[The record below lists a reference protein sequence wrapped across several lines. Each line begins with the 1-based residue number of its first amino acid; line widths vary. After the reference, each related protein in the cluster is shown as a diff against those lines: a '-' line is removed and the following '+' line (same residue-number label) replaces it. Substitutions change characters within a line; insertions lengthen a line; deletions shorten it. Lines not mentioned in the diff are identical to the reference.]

1 MLHWVRT
8 SSAER
13 APRARSGM
21 TTHYDAAALENPEA
35 ADKALQAEQVRLLF
49 RFSVV
54 GHLATLLVIF
64 ILGGILW
71 QDLARPAL
79 FMWFVSVS
87 LVAIGRYLLYK
98 AFIHESP
105 PAEKLALWE
114 GRFVAGTLLAGICWA
129 MIGSVLLPDS
139 ARMVQ
144 RLSVVMLVMLLMT
157 GAVAYYA
164 PHRYAYKIMAFFG
177 LIPLAVTLGMS
188 GDRNQMFLSGVIL
201 ILAAILPY
209 VHARVHRALVE
220 SLTTRRARES
230 LSTELESERTRLQE
244 ANEALTEET
253 QEKIKAQQSELL
265 AAQKLRMHFE
275 RTPLAVLEWD
285 RQKRI
290 TAWNPAAEAIFGFA
304 AYDALGKTVPALL
317 GSEAERENVDVMCRE
332 LLDAGDGNKTTLAN
346 ITRAGRTIHCEW
358 YNTPLVDA
366 KGGVIGF
373 ASLVHDVT
381 ERLNTERTIHYMA
394 HHDALTGLPNRRLM
408 QDRLNQAIM
417 AARRKQRHVAVLFL
431 DLDRFKVVNDTLG
444 HDTGDFILKDVAR
457 RLVSC
462 VREGDT
468 VSREGGDEFV
478 MILPDLE
485 RPEHARVVADKIL
498 KELTRPVEIGGHEIH
513 VTPSIGISHY
523 PNDATDVH
531 QLLKHADN
539 AMYQAKDAGRNTVR
553 FFTNDLNFLLS
564 KRLEIEGRLRK
575 AIENEEF
582 FLRYQPQVELD
593 SGRISGMEALIRWND
608 PQKGEI
614 FPKDFIFVA
623 EELGLIVPIGEW
635 VFRTACRQLKQW
647 EEDGLPVVTIS
658 INISPRQF
666 MSRRLVPTLLA
677 IVRETGANPRHIE
690 LEITET
696 MIMRNVEQS
705 IETLGQLR
713 SVGMQVAVDDFGVGY
728 SSLGQLKRLP
738 ASSMKIDRSFIMNVP
753 EDAQSGSITEAIIAM
768 AKRLKLRC
776 IAEGVETRQQL
787 DFLRANKC
795 EAFQGY
801 LFSRPVTALEATAML
816 KAQASSSPEV
826 TTQTAVG

>member
-1 MLHWVRT
+1 MI
-8 SSAER
+8 AEKD
-13 APRARSGM
+13 
-21 TTHYDAAALENPEA
+21 TAAQPIPEA
-35 ADKALQAEQVRLLF
+35 ADPVLQAEQLRLLF

-79 FMWFVSVS
+79 FMWFVATTM
-87 LVAIGRYLLYK
+87 VAIGRYLLYK
-98 AFIHESP
+98 AFIRDPP
-105 PAEKLALWE
+105 PASDLKVWE
-114 GRFVAGTLLAGICWA
+114 GRFIAGTILAGVCWA
-129 MIGSVLLPDS
+129 IIGTALLPDS
-139 ARMVQ
+139 ARLAQ
-144 RLSVVMLVMLLMT
+144 RLSVVMLVVLLIT

-164 PHRYAYKIMAFFG
+164 PHRYAYKVMALFG
-177 LIPLAVTLGMS
+177 LVPLAVTLGRS
-188 GDRNQMFLSGVIL
+188 GDRNQAFLSGSIL
-201 ILAAILPY
+201 ILAVILPY
-209 VHARVHRALVE
+209 VHARVHKALVD
-220 SLTTRRARES
+220 SLTTRNVRDS
-230 LSTELESERTRLQE
+230 LSTELESERSRLQE
-244 ANEALTEET
+244 VNEALAEET
-253 QEKIKAQQSELL
+253 SEKLRAQQSELL

-285 RQKRI
+285 REGRV
-290 TAWNPAAEAIFGFA
+290 TAWNPAAEAIFGFP
-304 AYDALGKTVPALL
+304 AYDAIGKPVAQIL
-317 GSEAERENVDVMCRE
+317 GSDAERHNIETMCRE
-332 LLDAGDGNKTTLAN
+332 LLEAGDGNKTTLGN
-346 ITRAGRTIHCEW
+346 VTRGGRSIQCEW
-358 YNTPLVDA
+358 YNTPLVDGA
-366 KGGVIGF
+366 GKVTGF

-417 AARRKQRHVAVLFL
+417 SARRKQRHVAVLFL

-457 RLVSC
+457 RLASC

-478 MILPDLE
+478 IILPDLE
-485 RPEHARVVADKIL
+485 RPEHARVVADKIMKDL
-498 KELTRPVEIGGHEIH
+498 VRPVEIGGHEIH
-513 VTPSIGISHY
+513 VTPSIGISQY

-539 AMYQAKDAGRNTVR
+539 AMYQAKDAGRNTIR

-575 AIENEEF
+575 AIDNEEF
-582 FLRYQPQVELD
+582 FLRYQPQVELA

-635 VFRTACRQLKQW
+635 VFHTACRQLRQW
-647 EEDGLPVVTIS
+647 EEDGLPPVTIS

-666 MSRRLVPTLLA
+666 MSRRLVSTLLA
-677 IVRETGANPRHIE
+677 IVREVGADPRHIE

-705 IETLGQLR
+705 IETLSQLR
-713 SVGMQVAVDDFGVGY
+713 SVGMHVAVDDFGVGY
-728 SSLGQLKRLP
+728 SSLSQLKRLP

-753 EDAQSGSITEAIIAM
+753 EDASSSSITEAIIAM

-776 IAEGVETRQQL
+776 IAEGVETRAQL
-787 DFLRANKC
+787 EFLRANQC
-795 EAFQGY
+795 DSFQGY

-816 KAQASSSPEV
+816 KAQAAANEAV
-826 TTQTAVG
+826 AKTA

>member
-1 MLHWVRT
+1 MIPEKAN
-8 SSAER
+8 AE
-13 APRARSGM
+13 PPI
-21 TTHYDAAALENPEA
+21 PEP
-35 ADKALQAEQVRLLF
+35 ADQALQSEQLRLLF

-71 QDLARPAL
+71 QDLAKPAL
-79 FMWFVSVS
+79 FMWFVATA
-87 LVAIGRYLLYK
+87 LVAVGRFMLYK
-98 AFIHESP
+98 AFIKGSP
-105 PAEKLALWE
+105 PNEELALWE
-114 GRFVAGTLLAGICWA
+114 GRFIAGTILAGVCWA
-129 MIGSVLLPDS
+129 IIGSALLPDS
-139 ARMVQ
+139 SRMVQ
-144 RLSVVMLVMLLMT
+144 RLSVVMLVMLLIT

-164 PHRYAYKIMAFFG
+164 PHRFAYKIMALFG
-177 LIPLAVTLGMS
+177 LVPLAVTLGMS
-188 GDRNQMFLSGVIL
+188 GDRNQMFLSGSIL
-201 ILAAILPY
+201 ILAVILPY
-209 VHARVHRALVE
+209 VHARVHKALVE
-220 SLTTRRARES
+220 SLTTRHVRDT
-230 LSTELESERTRLQE
+230 LSTELESERTRLSE
-244 ANEALTEET
+244 ANQALAAQTSERM
-253 QEKIKAQQSELL
+253 KAQQSELL

-285 RQKRI
+285 RELRI
-290 TAWNPAAEAIFGFA
+290 TAWNPAAEVIFGYPS
-304 AYDALGKTVPALL
+304 YDALGKQLPALL
-317 GSEAERENVDVMCRE
+317 GSQAERANAESMCRE
-332 LLDAGDGNKTTLAN
+332 LLDSGEGNKTTLTN
-346 ITRAGRTIHCEW
+346 LTRGGRTIHCEW
-358 YNTPLVDA
+358 YNTPMADSTGRVT
-366 KGGVIGF
+366 GF

-417 AARRKQRHVAVLFL
+417 SARRKQRHVAVLFL

-444 HDTGDFILKDVAR
+444 HDTGDFLLKDVAR
-457 RLVSC
+457 RLSSC

-485 RPEHARVVADKIL
+485 RPEHARVVADKIV
-498 KELTRPVEIGGHEIH
+498 KELARPVEIGGHEIH

-539 AMYQAKDAGRNTVR
+539 AMYQAKDAGRNTIR

-564 KRLEIEGRLRK
+564 KRLEIESRLRR
-575 AIENEEF
+575 AIDNEEF
-582 FLRYQPQVELD
+582 FLRYQPQVELAT
-593 SGRISGMEALIRWND
+593 GRISGMEALIRWND

-635 VFRTACRQLKQW
+635 VFRTACRQLRQW
-647 EEDGLPVVTIS
+647 EQDGLPPVTIS

-666 MSRRLVPTLLA
+666 MSRRLVSTLLA
-677 IVRETGANPRHIE
+677 IVREIGANPRYIE

-705 IETLGQLR
+705 IETLSQLR

-753 EDAQSGSITEAIIAM
+753 EDSSSGSITEAIIAM

-776 IAEGVETRQQL
+776 IAEGVETRAQL
-787 DFLRANKC
+787 EFLRANHC

-816 KAQASSSPEV
+816 KAQAASHAE
-826 TTQTAVG
+826 TAQSAAD

>member
-1 MLHWVRT
+1 
-8 SSAER
+8 
-13 APRARSGM
+13 M
-21 TTHYDAAALENPEA
+21 TPQNSAALEA
-35 ADKALQAEQVRLLF
+35 ADDLDPVLQAEQLRLLF

-79 FMWFVSVS
+79 FMWFVATS
-87 LVAIGRYLLYK
+87 LVAVGRYLLYK
-98 AFIHESP
+98 AFIRGNP
-105 PAEKLALWE
+105 PTRELRLWE
-114 GRFVAGTLLAGICWA
+114 GRFIAGTILAGVCWA
-129 MIGSVLLPDS
+129 MIGSALLPDPG
-139 ARMVQ
+139 RMVQ
-144 RLSVVMLVMLLMT
+144 RLSVVMLVMLLIT

-164 PHRYAYKIMAFFG
+164 PHRYAYKIMAIFG
-177 LIPLAVTLGMS
+177 LVPLAVTLGMS
-188 GDRNQMFLSGVIL
+188 GDRNQMFLSGSIL
-201 ILAAILPY
+201 ILAVILPY
-209 VHARVHRALVE
+209 VHARVHKALVE
-220 SLTTRRARES
+220 SLTTRRHRET
-230 LSTELESERTRLQE
+230 LSTELRSERSRLAE
-244 ANEALTEET
+244 VNEALAEET
-253 QEKIKAQQSELL
+253 SERVRAQRDEKA
-265 AAQKLRMHFE
+265 AAQKLRIHFE

-285 RQKRI
+285 TRGRI
-290 TAWNPAAEAIFGFA
+290 TAWNPAAEAIFGFP
-304 AYDALGKTVPALL
+304 AYDAVGKSLGALL
-317 GSEAERENVDVMCRE
+317 GSESERQGVESMCAE
-332 LLDAGDGNKTTLAN
+332 LLQAGEGNKTTLTN
-346 ITRAGRTIHCEW
+346 ITRSGRAIHCEW
-358 YNTPLVDA
+358 YNTPLVDSEGKA
-366 KGGVIGF
+366 TGF
-373 ASLVHDVT
+373 TSLVHDVT

-457 RLVSC
+457 RLVAC
-462 VREGDT
+462 VREVDT

-478 MILPDLE
+478 VILPDLE

-498 KELTRPVEIGGHEIH
+498 KELARPVEIGAHEIH

-539 AMYQAKDAGRNTVR
+539 AMYQAKDAGRNTIR

-582 FLRYQPQVELD
+582 FLRYQPQVELA

-635 VFRTACRQLKQW
+635 VFRTACEQLKQW
-647 EEDGLPVVTIS
+647 EDDGLPPVTIS
-658 INISPRQF
+658 VNISPRQF
-666 MSRRLVPTLLA
+666 MSRRLVSTLLA
-677 IVRETGANPRHIE
+677 IVRDVGCDPRNIE

-705 IETLGQLR
+705 IETLSQLR
-713 SVGMQVAVDDFGVGY
+713 AVGMQVAVDDFGVGY
-728 SSLGQLKRLP
+728 SSLGQLTRLP

-753 EDAQSGSITEAIIAM
+753 QDTSSGSITEAIIAM

-776 IAEGVETRQQL
+776 IAEGVETRAQYE
-787 DFLRANKC
+787 FLRAAHC
-795 EAFQGY
+795 DAFQGF

-816 KAQASSSPEV
+816 KAQANTEA
-826 TTQTAVG
+826 QHIAVG

>member
-1 MLHWVRT
+1 
-8 SSAER
+8 
-13 APRARSGM
+13 
-21 TTHYDAAALENPEA
+21 
-35 ADKALQAEQVRLLF
+35 
-49 RFSVV
+49 
-54 GHLATLLVIF
+54 
-64 ILGGILW
+64 
-71 QDLARPAL
+71 
-79 FMWFVSVS
+79 
-87 LVAIGRYLLYK
+87 
-98 AFIHESP
+98 
-105 PAEKLALWE
+105 
-114 GRFVAGTLLAGICWA
+114 
-129 MIGSVLLPDS
+129 
-139 ARMVQ
+139 MVQ
-144 RLSVVMLVMLLMT
+144 RLTVVMLVVLLMT

-164 PHRYAYKIMAFFG
+164 PHRFAYKITAFLG
-177 LIPLAVTLGMS
+177 LVPLAATLGRS
-188 GDRNQMFLSGVIL
+188 GERNQMFLSGVIL
-201 ILAAILPY
+201 LLAGLLPY
-209 VHARVHRALVE
+209 VHAMVHRALVD

-230 LSTELESERTRLQE
+230 LTTELATERNRLEE
-244 ANEALTEET
+244 ANEALAEEMG
-253 QEKIKAQQSELL
+253 ERLKAQQGELL
-265 AAQKLRMHFE
+265 VAQKLRMHFE
-275 RTPLAVLEWD
+275 ATPLAVVEWD
-285 RQKRI
+285 RQQRI
-290 TAWNPAAEAIFGFA
+290 TAWNPAAEGIFGFVA
-304 AYDALGKTVPALL
+304 EDALGNTLATLL
-317 GSEAERENVDVMCRE
+317 ASPAERENADAMCRE
-332 LLDAGDGNKTTLAN
+332 LLEVNEGNKTTLVN
-346 ITRAGRTIHCEW
+346 VTRNGRTIHCEW

-366 KGGVIGF
+366 TGQVTGF
-373 ASLVHDVT
+373 ISLVQDIT

-417 AARRKQRHVAVLFL
+417 TARRKQRHVAVLFL

-457 RLVSC
+457 RLLSC
-462 VREGDT
+462 VREVDT

-478 MILPDLE
+478 VILPDLE
-485 RPEHARVVADKIL
+485 RPENARVVADKIL
-498 KELTRPVEIGGHEIH
+498 EELSRPIDIAGYEIH

-539 AMYQAKDAGRNTVR
+539 AMYQAKDAGRNTIR

-564 KRLEIEGRLRK
+564 KRLEIESRLRK

-582 FLRYQPQVELD
+582 FLRYQPQVEIAT
-593 SGRISGMEALIRWND
+593 GRVSGMEALIRWND

-635 VFRTACRQLKQW
+635 VFRTACRQLKHW
-647 EEDGLPVVTIS
+647 EEERLPAVTIS

-666 MSRRLVPTLLA
+666 MSRRLVSTLLS

-705 IETLGQLR
+705 IETLAQLR

-728 SSLGQLKRLP
+728 SSLGQLTRLP
-738 ASSMKIDRSFIMNVP
+738 ATSMKIDRSFIMNVP
-753 EDAQSGSITEAIIAM
+753 GDSSSVSITEAIIAM

-776 IAEGVETRQQL
+776 IAEGVENRAQL
-787 DFLRANKC
+787 DFLRANHC

-816 KAQASSSPEV
+816 KAQAVADLEAANS
-826 TTQTAVG
+826 

>member
-1 MLHWVRT
+1 M
-8 SSAER
+8 
-13 APRARSGM
+13 G
-21 TTHYDAAALENPEA
+21 
-35 ADKALQAEQVRLLF
+35 AD
-49 RFSVV
+49 
-54 GHLATLLVIF
+54 
-64 ILGGILW
+64 
-71 QDLARPAL
+71 
-79 FMWFVSVS
+79 
-87 LVAIGRYLLYK
+87 
-98 AFIHESP
+98 
-105 PAEKLALWE
+105 
-114 GRFVAGTLLAGICWA
+114 
-129 MIGSVLLPDS
+129 
-139 ARMVQ
+139 
-144 RLSVVMLVMLLMT
+144 
-157 GAVAYYA
+157 
-164 PHRYAYKIMAFFG
+164 
-177 LIPLAVTLGMS
+177 
-188 GDRNQMFLSGVIL
+188 
-201 ILAAILPY
+201 
-209 VHARVHRALVE
+209 
-220 SLTTRRARES
+220 
-230 LSTELESERTRLQE
+230 
-244 ANEALTEET
+244 
-253 QEKIKAQQSELL
+253 
-265 AAQKLRMHFE
+265 
-275 RTPLAVLEWD
+275 
-285 RQKRI
+285 
-290 TAWNPAAEAIFGFA
+290 
-304 AYDALGKTVPALL
+304 GKV
-317 GSEAERENVDVMCRE
+317 N
-332 LLDAGDGNKTTLAN
+332 
-346 ITRAGRTIHCEW
+346 
-358 YNTPLVDA
+358 
-366 KGGVIGF
+366 GF

-417 AARRKQRHVAVLFL
+417 SARRKQRHVAVLFL

-457 RLVSC
+457 RLVAC

-498 KELTRPVEIGGHEIH
+498 TDLARPVEIGGQEIH

-582 FLRYQPQVELD
+582 FLRYQPQVD
-593 SGRISGMEALIRWND
+593 IATGRICGMEALIRWND

-635 VFRTACRQLKQW
+635 VFRTACKQIRQW
-647 EEDGLPVVTIS
+647 TDDGLPQVTVS

-666 MSRRLVPTLLA
+666 MSRKLVSTLLQ
-677 IVRETGANPRHIE
+677 IVRDTGANPRLIE

-705 IETLGQLR
+705 IETLSRLR
-713 SVGMQVAVDDFGVGY
+713 SVGMHVAVDDFGVGY
-728 SSLGQLKRLP
+728 SSLSQLKRLP

-753 EDAQSGSITEAIIAM
+753 EDASSGSITEAIIAM

-787 DFLRANKC
+787 DFLRANHC

-816 KAQASSSPEV
+816 KAQAATPMSQQQS
-826 TTQTAVG
+826 AVG

>member
-1 MLHWVRT
+1 MEREKDT
-8 SSAER
+8 ASA
-13 APRARSGM
+13 PI
-21 TTHYDAAALENPEA
+21 PEA
-35 ADKALQAEQVRLLF
+35 ADPLLQAEQLRLLF

-79 FMWFVSVS
+79 FMWFVATTM
-87 LVAIGRYLLYK
+87 VAIGRYLLYK
-98 AFIHESP
+98 AFIRDSP
-105 PAEKLALWE
+105 PASELGLWE
-114 GRFVAGTLLAGICWA
+114 GRFIAGTILAGVCWA
-129 MIGSVLLPDS
+129 IIGTALLPDS
-139 ARMVQ
+139 SRMVQ
-144 RLSVVMLVMLLMT
+144 RLSVVMLVMLLIT

-164 PHRYAYKIMAFFG
+164 PHRYAYKVMALFG
-177 LIPLAVTLGMS
+177 LVPLAVTLGRS
-188 GDRNQMFLSGVIL
+188 GDRNQAFLSGSIL
-201 ILAAILPY
+201 ILAVILPY

-220 SLTTRRARES
+220 SLTTRRVRDT
-230 LSTELESERTRLQE
+230 LSTELESERGRLQE
-244 ANEALTEET
+244 VNDALAEET
-253 QEKIKAQQSELL
+253 SAKLRAQQSELL

-275 RTPLAVLEWD
+275 RSPLAVLEWD
-285 RQKRI
+285 RECTI
-290 TAWNPAAEAIFGFA
+290 TAWNPAAEAIFGFPA
-304 AYDALGKTVPALL
+304 HDALGKSVVDLLACDAERANLQAMCGELL
-317 GSEAERENVDVMCRE
+317 G
-332 LLDAGDGNKTTLAN
+332 AGDGSKTTLGNVTRGGRN
-346 ITRAGRTIHCEW
+346 IQCEW

-366 KGGVIGF
+366 NGYVTGF

-417 AARRKQRHVAVLFL
+417 SARRKQRHVAVLFL

-457 RLVSC
+457 RLASC

-498 KELTRPVEIGGHEIH
+498 KELIRPVEIGGHEIH

-539 AMYQAKDAGRNTVR
+539 AMYQAKDAGRNTIR

-564 KRLEIEGRLRK
+564 KRLEIESRLRK
-575 AIENEEF
+575 AIDNEEF
-582 FLRYQPQVELD
+582 FLRYQPQVELAT
-593 SGRISGMEALIRWND
+593 GRISGMEALIRWND

-614 FPKDFIFVA
+614 FPKDFIFIA

-635 VFRTACRQLKQW
+635 VFKTACRQLRQW
-647 EEDGLPVVTIS
+647 EKDGLPPVTIA

-666 MSRRLVPTLLA
+666 MSRRLVSTLLG
-677 IVRETGANPRHIE
+677 IVREIGANPRHIE

-705 IETLGQLR
+705 IETLSQLR

-738 ASSMKIDRSFIMNVP
+738 ATSMKIDRSFIMNVP
-753 EDAQSGSITEAIIAM
+753 EDASSGSITEAIIAM
-768 AKRLKLRC
+768 SKRLKLRC
-776 IAEGVETRQQL
+776 IAEGVETRAQL
-787 DFLRANKC
+787 EFLRANHC
-795 EAFQGY
+795 DSFQGY

-816 KAQASSSPEV
+816 KAQAAAANDE
-826 TTQTAVG
+826 TAQTA

>member
-1 MLHWVRT
+1 MT
-8 SSAER
+8 
-13 APRARSGM
+13 PRKEDPPVIP
-21 TTHYDAAALENPEA
+21 DAV
-35 ADKALQAEQVRLLF
+35 DDALQAEQLRLLF

-79 FMWFVSVS
+79 FMWFVATS
-87 LVAIGRYLLYK
+87 LTAIGRYLLYK
-98 AFIHESP
+98 AFLHRDP
-105 PAEKLALWE
+105 PAEESRMWE
-114 GRFVAGTLLAGICWA
+114 GRFIAGTILAGVCWA
-129 MIGSVLLPDS
+129 MIGSFLLPES

-144 RLSVVMLVMLLMT
+144 RLSVVMLVMVLMT

-164 PHRYAYKIMAFFG
+164 PHRFAYKIMAFFG
-177 LIPLAVTLGMS
+177 LVPLAVTLGMS
-188 GDRNQMFLSGVIL
+188 GDRNQMFLSGLIL
-201 ILAAILPY
+201 ILAAMLPY
-209 VHARVHRALVE
+209 VHERVHRALVE
-220 SLTTRRARES
+220 SLTIRHARES
-230 LSTELESERTRLQE
+230 LSSELVAERSRLKQ
-244 ANEALTEET
+244 ANAALREET
-253 QEKIKAQQSELL
+253 TERRKAQENESL
-265 AAQKLRMHFE
+265 AAQKLRIHFE

-285 RQKRI
+285 LQQRVS
-290 TAWNPAAEAIFGFA
+290 AWNPAAEAIFGFPA
-304 AYDALGKTVPALL
+304 ADAIGKTLGNLL
-317 GSEAERENVDVMCRE
+317 SAEDERKNAEAMCHE
-332 LLDAGDGNKTTLAN
+332 LLESGEGNKATLTN
-346 ITRAGRTIHCEW
+346 VTRGGRTIHCEW
-358 YNTPLVDA
+358 YNTPLTDSSGKVT
-366 KGGVIGF
+366 GF

-417 AARRKQRHVAVLFL
+417 SARRKQRHVAVLFL

-457 RLVSC
+457 RLVAC

-498 KELTRPVEIGGHEIH
+498 KDLAKPVEIGGHEIH
-513 VTPSIGISHY
+513 ITPSIGISHY

-582 FLRYQPQVELD
+582 FLRYQPQVEIA
-593 SGRISGMEALIRWND
+593 SGRICGMEALIRWND

-647 EEDGLPVVTIS
+647 ADDGLPPVTIA

-666 MSRRLVPTLLA
+666 MSRKLVSTILQ
-677 IVRETGANPRHIE
+677 IVRETGANPKHIE

-705 IETLGQLR
+705 IETLSRLR

-738 ASSMKIDRSFIMNVP
+738 ATSMKIDRSFIMNVP
-753 EDAQSGSITEAIIAM
+753 EDASSGSITEAIIAM

-776 IAEGVETRQQL
+776 TAEGVETRQQFE
-787 DFLRANKC
+787 FLRANHC

-816 KAQASSSPEV
+816 KAQASSD
-826 TTQTAVG
+826 TTQQTAVG